1 MGAAGAKLRD
11 GGRLKDIRAFIDELY
26 AQDLHAKR
34 VDSLAAATLG
44 VMTGTSLAVA
54 MIGQA
59 LAQAR
64 GLVTKHAIKQV
75 DRLLGNGG
83 IDVWESFARWVPHL
97 VGSQTDIVVAMDWTD
112 FDGDDQA
119 TLALNLVTGHG
130 RAMPLLWLSMWKD
143 ELKDRRNAI
152 EDTCLRRLAEVVPP
166 GCRVTILA
174 DRGFGDHKLFAYLGD
189 LGFAYVI
196 RFRGNIHVT
205 DAFGETRTAAHWV
218 GRTGRAR
225 KLRGARVTASH
236 AYQVGAVVCVHARD
250 MKEPWCLATS
260 DAEAPAGAL
269 IKQYARR
276 WTIEPTFRDTK
287 DLRFGMGM
295 AEMRIADPE
304 RRDRLLL
311 ISAFAMTLLTM
322 LGTAGESL
330 GMDRLLKSNT
340 SKTRS
345 HSLFRQG
352 CMLYELIPNMPEH
365 RLLPLM
371 QRFAKMLASSGIFD
385 NFMSES
391 E

>member
-1 MGAAGAKLRD
+1 MEKATANLRD
-11 GGRLKDIRAFIDELY
+11 GGRLKDIRAFIDNLY
-26 AQDLHAKR
+26 GHDLHTKR

-44 VMTGTSLAVA
+44 VMVGASLAVA

-75 DRLLGNGG
+75 DRLLSNQG
-83 IDVWESFARWVPHL
+83 IDVWDSFARWVPHL
-97 VGSQTDIVVAMDWTD
+97 IGAREEILVALDWTD
-112 FDGDDQA
+112 FDSDDQA
-119 TLALNLVTGHG
+119 TLALNLVTDHG
-130 RAMPLLWLSMWKD
+130 RAMPLLWLSVWKD
-143 ELKDRRNAI
+143 ELKDQRNAF
-152 EDTCLRRLAEVVPP
+152 EDACLLRLSQVLPP

-174 DRGFGDHKLFAYLGD
+174 DRGFGDHKLFAHLAD
-189 LGFAYVI
+189 LGFSYVI

-205 DAFGETRTAAHWV
+205 DASGETRTAAEWV
-218 GRTGRAR
+218 GSSGRAR

-236 AYQVGAVVCVHARD
+236 VYQVGAIVCVHARD
-250 MKEPWCLATS
+250 MKEPWCLAAS
-260 DAEAPAGAL
+260 DAEAPAGTL
-269 IKQYARR
+269 IRQYSRR
-276 WTIEPTFRDTK
+276 WTIEPSFRDTK

-295 AEMRIADPE
+295 AEIRIAEPE

-322 LGTAGESL
+322 LGAAGESL

-340 SKTRS
+340 SKTRT

-365 RLLPLM
+365 RLIPLM
-371 QRFAKMLASSGIFD
+371 QRFAEMLAQSRLLCQ
-385 NFMSES
+385 FMPEAK
-391 E
+391 

>member
-1 MGAAGAKLRD
+1 MGTEAADLRG
-11 GGRLKDIRAFIDELY
+11 GGRLKDIRAFIGGLY
-26 AQDLHAKR
+26 GCNLHAKR

-44 VMTGTSLAVA
+44 VMTGASLAVA

-75 DRLLGNGG
+75 DRLLSNSG
-83 IDVWESFARWVPHL
+83 IDLWESFARWVPHL
-97 VGSQTDIVVAMDWTD
+97 VGSRSNIVVAMDWTD

-119 TLALNLVTGHG
+119 TLALNLVTQHG
-130 RAMPLLWLSMWKD
+130 RAMPLLWLSVWKD
-143 ELKDRRNAI
+143 ELKDQRNDI
-152 EDTCLRRLAEVVPP
+152 EDTCLRRLSEVLPP
-166 GCRVTILA
+166 NCRVTILA
-174 DRGFGDHKLFAYLGD
+174 DRGFGDHKLFAYLAD

-205 DAFGETRTAAHWV
+205 DASGETRTAANWV
-218 GRTGRAR
+218 GRSGRAH

-236 AYQVGAVVCVHARD
+236 AYQVGSVVCVHARD
-250 MKEPWCLATS
+250 MKEPWCLAAS
-260 DAEAPAGAL
+260 DAETPAGTL

-276 WTIEPTFRDTK
+276 WTIEPSFRDTK

-295 AEMRIADPE
+295 AEIHIADPE

-311 ISAFAMTLLTM
+311 ISAFATALLTM

-340 SKTRS
+340 SKTRT

-371 QRFAKMLASSGIFD
+371 QRFVEMLLSSGLFGG
-385 NFMSES
+385 FLSGTK
-391 E
+391 